1 MTKKLPDIN
10 KDILRELN
18 IQDDRYGY
26 IMSYVM
32 QMIKDY
38 NGYIV
43 DIIKEIPLNLK
54 GKERYF
60 AMFTV
65 GNAFAPAFSSMNK
78 EEKGLFIK
86 NVTNTMKLSNER
98 SDEIADHMMEKI
110 IKDIDKDITV
120 VGTIRDIVSSGFTD
134 SEKDYIMFT
143 FGLVST

>member
-43 DIIKEIPLNLK
+43 DITKEIPLNLK

-78 EEKGLFIK
+78 E
-86 NVTNTMKLSNER
+86 
-98 SDEIADHMMEKI
+98 
-110 IKDIDKDITV
+110 
-120 VGTIRDIVSSGFTD
+120 
-134 SEKDYIMFT
+134 
-143 FGLVST
+143 